1 MKRLL
6 GTFAIVLIFLIGFG
20 ITSSCEKDDSDY
32 SLTVHVTINDSTD
45 VQNATVRVFAPVSD
59 TYVDWYS
66 STDETGKIYHEFPN
80 KVVVEIIANKG
91 SFKGCGFAE
100 VNKGSNTIRIDLKAH
115 GADDNGCSTN

>member
-6 GTFAIVLIFLIGFG
+6 GTFVVIIIFLAGLG
-20 ITSSCEKDDSDY
+20 ITSSCEKDNSDY
-32 SLTVHVTINDSTD
+32 ALTILVTINDTTR

-59 TYVDWYS
+59 TYIDWYS
-66 STDETGKIYHEFPN
+66 STDENGELDYGFPN

-91 SFKGCGFAE
+91 SFKACGFAE
-100 VNKGSNTIRIDLKAH
+100 VDQGQNTVRIDLKPH